1 MKKTKTKLNYKNIF
15 RLIIL
20 TGCLYLIVHD
30 LYMLLIYP
38 IITGKLTALTMYG
51 LVILISAVAI
61 SSNILE
67 QLKKCATR

>member
-1 MKKTKTKLNYKNIF
+1 MRKTKKRLNYKNIF
-15 RLIIL
+15 KLFIL
-20 TGCLYLIVHD
+20 AGCLWIIVHD

-61 SSNILE
+61 GSNILE